1 MFYNLSPQV
10 EQCVIITYKHAIYE
24 LSHELLN
31 GLRLRKLGKVR
42 KLSKPHRI
50 IAENPGKIEIKA
62 LLPCAIPY
70 ENYNS

>member
-50 IAENPGKIEIKA
+50 IAQRPVPPQK
-62 LLPCAIPY
+62 
-70 ENYNS
+70 